1 MIPFSKPHL
10 SPKTLEYVSDAFAS
24 GRLSGDHSFTRRC
37 HAFLEKSLNAKKVLL
52 TTSGT
57 HALEMSAL
65 LMKLNPGDEVICP
78 SFTFSSTANAFA
90 LRGATL
96 RFVDV
101 DPVTMNVTADH
112 IARAMTK
119 KTKGICV
126 VHYAG
131 VSCDMDPILKLAAE
145 ANADVVEDAA
155 QAIGS
160 KYKGVPL
167 GTLGKFGCL
176 SFHETKNITCGE
188 GGAIIVND
196 VDCAT
201 RAEVIREKGTNRA
214 QFFRGETDKYSWKDI
229 GSSYL
234 PSDINAAV
242 LLSQLEELEELQAMR
257 LRIWNRYAKN
267 LAPLAK
273 KYSIRLP
280 EIPPYAEEHNGHIF
294 FIKLIDLEMRSRFIS
309 YMRQNDVQT
318 TFHYVPLHSSLA
330 GLQCGTFIG
339 DDIATTRESE
349 RLVRLPIYPDLA
361 MNDCDKICELIENFF
376 MKV

>member
-1 MIPFSKPHL
+1 M
-10 SPKTLEYVSDAFAS
+10 
-24 GRLSGDHSFTRRC
+24 
-37 HAFLEKSLNAKKVLL
+37 